1 MDKKQELMNAAVHLF
16 SIKGFHQTSVQE
28 IANAVDISK
37 GAFYKHYD
45 SKESLLV
52 GILKRY
58 QSETLAGLERLDIS
72 EDIQPKEAFAKKL
85 AFELESVLAD
95 RDFFIMVFKDMP
107 TDNNEQLTALMQ
119 EMRSSSSKFHRKSLL
134 EAFGRDIE
142 PFLEDLT
149 IVLEGILKEYMI
161 TIILENRQLSIAK
174 LSRFIASAVEAVTLQ
189 LNGMEA
195 VFTDKVDE
203 DDLSIDSLFA
213 DMETKIKL
221 YSKNTMQLLGSLDLL
236 REELQQRD
244 PRDFLVEALTD
255 YLLQEKQIEKEVL
268 LLKKHR

>member
-16 SIKGFHQTSVQE
+16 SLKGFHQTSVQE
-28 IANAVDISK
+28 VAHAVDISK

-58 QSETLAGLERLDIS
+58 QSETLAGMERFDIS
-72 EDIQPKEAFAKKL
+72 EDLAPKEAFAKKL

-107 TDNNEQLTALMQ
+107 TEGNEQLTSLMQ
-119 EMRSSSSKFHRKSLL
+119 EMRSSSIKFHRRSLM
-134 EAFGRDIE
+134 EAFGPAIE

-149 IVLEGILKEYMI
+149 IVVEGILKEYMV
-161 TIILENRQLSIAK
+161 TIILENRQVSIDK
-174 LSRFIASAVEAVTLQ
+174 LSRFIASSVEAITMQ
-189 LNGMEA
+189 LDTMEA
-195 VFTDKVDE
+195 IFTAE
-203 DDLSIDSLFA
+203 EEEGRLSLDSLFG

-221 YSKNTMQLLGSLDLL
+221 YSKNTTRLLASLDLL
-236 REELQQRD
+236 RQELQQD
-244 PRDFLVEALTD
+244 EPRDFLVDALAE
-255 YLLQEKQIEKEVL
+255 YLMQEKQIEKEVL
-268 LLKKHR
+268 LLKNHR

>member
-52 GILKRY
+52 GIMKRY
-58 QSETLAGLERLDIS
+58 QEETLRGLEHLEIS
-72 EDIQPKEAFAKKL
+72 EGLSPKEAFARKL
-85 AFELESVLAD
+85 AFELESILGD

-107 TDNNEQLTALMQ
+107 TDGNEQLTSLMQ
-119 EMRSSSSKFHRKSLL
+119 EMRGSSSKFHKKMLL
-134 EAFGRDIE
+134 DAFGPRIE

-149 IVLEGILKEYMI
+149 TVVEGIQKEYLV
-161 TIILENRQLSIAK
+161 TIILENRQLSIDK
-174 LSRFIASAVEAVTLQ
+174 LSRFIASSIEAIAMQ
-189 LNGMEA
+189 LDSMEA
-195 VFTDKVDE
+195 VLTQMSENGFS
-203 DDLSIDSLFA
+203 LDSLFA

-221 YSKNTMQLLGSLDLL
+221 YSKNTARLLASLDLL
-236 REELQQRD
+236 RQEMQQEE
-244 PRDFLVEALTD
+244 PREFLIEALTE
-255 YLLQEKQIEKEVL
+255 YLSQEKQIEKEVL
-268 LLKKHR
+268 LLKNHH

>member
-1 MDKKQELMNAAVHLF
+1 MNKKTDLMNAAVHLF

-28 IANAVDISK
+28 IAQAVDISK

-45 SKESLLV
+45 SKESLLI

-58 QSETLAGLERLDIS
+58 QTETLAEMERLYIS
-72 EDIQPKEAFAKKL
+72 EDLGPKEAFTKKL

-107 TDNNEQLTALMQ
+107 TGDNEHLTALMQ
-119 EMRSSSSKFHRKSLL
+119 EMRSSSSKFHQKSLL
-134 EAFGRDIE
+134 EAFGTDIE

-149 IVLEGILKEYMI
+149 IVVEGILKEYMI
-161 TIILENRQLSIAK
+161 TIILDNRQVSMDK
-174 LSRFIASAVEAVTLQ
+174 LSRFIASSIEAITEQ

-195 VFTDKVDE
+195 VFTAKDAGGE
-203 DDLSIDSLFA
+203 LSINSLFA

-221 YSKNTMQLLGSLDLL
+221 YSKNTTPLLGSLDLL
-236 REELQQRD
+236 RQELQQKE
-244 PRDFLVEALTD
+244 PRDFLVDALTA
-255 YLLQEKQIEKEVL
+255 YLMQEKQIEKEIL
-268 LLKKHR
+268 LLKNHH